1 MSLAELEVE
10 ETVLSCRLRR
20 CCFLFFFPSRRSK
33 IMSVGFESNAGNCPE
48 RVGYG
53 LQTAWFAK
61 DSQLKL
67 ACLSWSGWSGLM
79 DLWGFGH
86 FQVGS
91 SWSGWF

>member
-1 MSLAELEVE
+1 
-10 ETVLSCRLRR
+10 
-20 CCFLFFFPSRRSK
+20 
-33 IMSVGFESNAGNCPE
+33 MSVGFESNAGNCPE

-67 ACLSWSGWSGLM
+67 ACLSWSGLM